1 MHFLTGILKNNIM
14 KITYFKD
21 TDTLLVNFNNNEI
34 TETKDLNE
42 NVLIETD
49 KNGNVVSI
57 TIEHARQQAE
67 ITNFSFNQVE
77 SSGTV

>member
-1 MHFLTGILKNNIM
+1 M

-34 TETKDLNE
+34 ADTKDLNE
-42 NVLIETD
+42 NVLLEMD
-49 KNGNVVSI
+49 ESGNVVSM
-57 TIEHARQQAE
+57 TIEHAQEHTE

-77 SSGTV
+77 KTDPV

>member
-1 MHFLTGILKNNIM
+1 M

-42 NVLIETD
+42 NVLVETD

-57 TIEHARQQAE
+57 TIEHAKKQTE
-67 ITNFSFNQVE
+67 ISSFSFNQVE
-77 SSGTV
+77 SPMAF